1 MKAALVVSFSLLFA
15 GPVAHAAEE
24 PYPLTGTY
32 SDLTCIEEEGDVVG
46 TEITILPAFQDVS
59 YGYYALVQFAEG
71 VAGMPHLVPATVKG
85 NRITFKV
92 NYFGHPGAEFTAII
106 DKAGLT
112 GGFAKPLG
120 ITVELPR
127 KRSFWDAPGD
137 LCLQPSKGGI

>member
-1 MKAALVVSFSLLFA
+1 MKTVSIASFILFFGSPLA
-15 GPVAHAAEE
+15 QAAEE

-46 TEITILPAFQDVS
+46 TEITILPAFQDAS
-59 YGYYALVQFAEG
+59 YRYYALVQFAEG
-71 VAGMPHLVPATVKG
+71 VAGMPQLVPATVNE
-85 NRITFKV
+85 NRISFKV
-92 NYFGHPGAEFTAII
+92 NYFGQPGAEFTASI

-127 KRSFWDAPGD
+127 KRSFWDEPGD
-137 LCLQPSKGGI
+137 LCL